1 MTLAD
6 RAPLLVVGI
15 GNAIQMDDGVG
26 IHVLRALEGRELPP
40 GVELLDG
47 GTMGIELLPWLEGRE
62 KVIFIDAVD
71 AGEKPGTVFRF
82 APDAVEYDMIPKASV
97 HEIGLVDAMQMA
109 ALTGRAPGEAVIF
122 GVQPGRIDWGEEL
135 SDELGAVVERV
146 AALVMNE
153 IHESVAERVRTSSGG
168 VHE

>member
-1 MTLAD
+1 MTA

-26 IHVLRALEGRELPP
+26 VHVLHALERRELPP

-71 AGEKPGTVFRF
+71 AQEKPGTVFRF
-82 APDAVEYDMIPKASV
+82 APDAVDYDMIPKASV

-109 ALTGRAPGEAVIF
+109 ALTGRAPREAVVF
-122 GVQPGRIDWGEEL
+122 GVQPAHIDWGEEL
-135 SDELGAVVERV
+135 SEELGPVVERV
-146 AALVMNE
+146 AELVVKE
-153 IHESVAERVRTSSGG
+153 IQEFSTERVTNL
-168 VHE
+168 

>member
-1 MTLAD
+1 MTGTD
-6 RAPLLVVGI
+6 RAPLLVAGI

-26 IHVLRALEGRELPP
+26 IHILRVLERRQLPP
-40 GVELLDG
+40 EVELLDG

-71 AGEKPGTVFRF
+71 AQEKPGTIFRF
-82 APDAVEYDMIPKASV
+82 APEAVDYDMIPKASV

-109 ALTGRAPGEAVIF
+109 ALTGRAPREAVIF
-122 GVQPGRIDWGEEL
+122 GVQPLRIDWGEEL
-135 SDELGAVVERV
+135 TPELDAVVERV
-146 AALVMNE
+146 ADLVVKEIQEFLSERVMNLN
-153 IHESVAERVRTSSGG
+153 GG

>member
-1 MTLAD
+1 MTLTD

-71 AGEKPGTVFRF
+71 AGEKPGTMFRF
-82 APDAVEYDMIPKASV
+82 APDAVGYDMIPKASV

-109 ALTGRAPGEAVIF
+109 ALTGRAPGETVIF

-135 SDELGAVVERV
+135 TDELAAVIERM

-153 IHESVAERVRTSSGG
+153 IHESVAERVTNLKWRSP
-168 VHE
+168 